1 MTRPRRDER
10 SRDEPAGAA
19 DPSQTVA
26 DSAGGGEPGN
36 PPPGTEPAR
45 ARPSRDE
52 IRQQILDGIG
62 GWKGALISAV
72 PPIVFVAVNA
82 WRGLR
87 DAIIAALVVAGLLVA
102 YRLIRK
108 QPVQQALSGAIGVG
122 VAALIAAR
130 TGQARGYFLLG
141 IWSSFLYAVPLAVSV
156 LVRRPVVGLVWEFLD
171 PSPGDDEPPWYRR
184 AVLRRAYMWST
195 LLWTVTMLARGG
207 VQLALYHRNATGWL
221 AFARIAMGYPLTIA
235 AFGAT
240 FWLVMRARRAL
251 RPAD

>member
-1 MTRPRRDER
+1 MTQTEPAHMGDQERNEPAGTRRDEYR
-10 SRDEPAGAA
+10 E
-19 DPSQTVA
+19 
-26 DSAGGGEPGN
+26 
-36 PPPGTEPAR
+36 
-45 ARPSRDE
+45 
-52 IRQQILDGIG
+52 QILQSIG
-62 GWKGALISAV
+62 GWQGALITAIPTV
-72 PPIVFVAVNA
+72 VFVVVNVVS
-82 WRGLR
+82 GLR
-87 DAIIAALVVAGLLVA
+87 WAVVAALGVAGLLVV
-102 YRLIRK
+102 YRMARR
-108 QPVQQALSGAIGVG
+108 QSVQQAVSGALG
-122 VAALIAAR
+122 VAVAAFIAAR

>member
-1 MTRPRRDER
+1 MSDPDAAAPVKFDRELYRR
-10 SRDEPAGAA
+10 
-19 DPSQTVA
+19 
-26 DSAGGGEPGN
+26 
-36 PPPGTEPAR
+36 
-45 ARPSRDE
+45 
-52 IRQQILDGIG
+52 QILQSIG
-62 GWKGALISAV
+62 GWQGALITAIPTV
-72 PPIVFVAVNA
+72 VFVVVNVVS
-82 WRGLR
+82 GLR
-87 DAIIAALVVAGLLVA
+87 WAVVAALGVAGLLVV
-102 YRLIRK
+102 YRMARR
-108 QPVQQALSGAIGVG
+108 QSVQQAVSGALG
-122 VAALIAAR
+122 VAVAAFIAAR